1 MFELIQRKLITILIS
16 IFFISVFNFTIQA
29 EPNCPQACDKF
40 ITCTEEINQTKAN
53 VQQKATL
60 SKGCSESCKKHQEK
74 ILECFDKSN
83 QEGGSCGVYS
93 ACVMKYA
100 QMMKSTKK

>member
-1 MFELIQRKLITILIS
+1 MFVLIQRKLMTILVS
-16 IFFISVFNFTIQA
+16 IFFVSVFTFTIQA
-29 EPNCPQACDKF
+29 EPSCPQACDKF

-100 QMMKSTKK
+100 QMMKTNKK

>member
-1 MFELIQRKLITILIS
+1 MIVFVKRNLTLLVS
-16 IFFISVFNFTIQA
+16 IFFIAAFSLPILSEST
-29 EPNCPQACDKF
+29 CPQACDKF

-93 ACVMKYA
+93 ACVAKYA

>member
-1 MFELIQRKLITILIS
+1 MTLLVSIIFVAVFSLPIS
-16 IFFISVFNFTIQA
+16 SEST
-29 EPNCPQACDKF
+29 CPQACDKF

-74 ILECFDKSN
+74 IIECFDKSN

-93 ACVMKYA
+93 ACVAKYA

>member
-1 MFELIQRKLITILIS
+1 MSMQKKILFQIL
-16 IFFISVFNFTIQA
+16 FFSLLLGFSSFSA
-29 EPNCPQACDKF
+29 YANCPQACDKF

-74 ILECFDKSN
+74 ILDCFEKSN

-93 ACVMKYA
+93 ACVMRYA
-100 QMMKSTKK
+100 QMMKSAKK